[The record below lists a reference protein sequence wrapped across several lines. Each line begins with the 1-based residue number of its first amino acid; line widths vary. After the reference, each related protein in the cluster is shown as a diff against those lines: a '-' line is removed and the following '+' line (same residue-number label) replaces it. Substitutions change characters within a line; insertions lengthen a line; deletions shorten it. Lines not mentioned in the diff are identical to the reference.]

1 MNVDAVVSSLT
12 ERDKWRRRLNVLNQ
26 TLGDVRARRER
37 WRARLKRA
45 EAELRKLGEYS
56 EALID
61 HAERATRGR
70 SDGTANRTF
79 LAR

>member
-12 ERDKWRRRLNVLNQ
+12 ERDKWRRRLAVLKQ
-26 TLGDVRARRER
+26 SLGDVRARRTR
-37 WRARLKRA
+37 WRARLRRV
-45 EAELRKLGEYS
+45 EADLRRLGEYS

-70 SDGTANRTF
+70 SDGAANRTF
-79 LAR
+79 LPR